1 MRVPALI
8 GTMLVA
14 VALQAAIARYT
25 VADRWVIDL
34 VLVGVV
40 YCGLQLGPVA
50 GMLAGTMGGL
60 LQDLLAGTIVGVSAL
75 AKTVVGFG
83 AGAIG
88 AQFALDRPRARMLVV
103 AVASVVH
110 RLFMIGLN
118 GLIDQHWP
126 GIAWTA
132 ILGETCLNALAG
144 LLAFHA
150 TDALPAA
157 LERGRMSRRSTL
169 SRRQW

>member
-1 MRVPALI
+1 MKVPALI
-8 GTMLVA
+8 ATVLMA
-14 VALQAAIARYT
+14 VALQAAISRYT

-40 YCGLQLGPVA
+40 YCSLQWGPVA
-50 GMLAGTMGGL
+50 GMMGGTLGGL

-75 AKTVVGFG
+75 AKTIVGFG
-83 AGAIG
+83 AGVIG
-88 AQFALDRPRARMLVV
+88 TQFVLARPRARMLIV
-103 AVASVVH
+103 AAASIVH
-110 RLFMIGLN
+110 RVLMVGLV

-126 GIAWTA
+126 GLSWTA
-132 ILGETCLNALAG
+132 ILSETALNAVVG

-150 TDALPAA
+150 TEAVPAA

>member
-1 MRVPALI
+1 MKVPALLA
-8 GTMLVA
+8 TMLAAIV
-14 VALQAAIARYT
+14 LQAALSRYL
-25 VADRWVIDL
+25 VADRWVVDL

-50 GMLAGTMGGL
+50 GMLGGTIGGV
-60 LQDLLAGTIVGVSAL
+60 LQDLLAGTIVGVSGL
-75 AKTVVGFG
+75 AKTVVGFA

-103 AVASVVH
+103 AAASVVH
-110 RLFMIGLN
+110 RLFMTGLN

-126 GIAWTA
+126 GVSWTA
-132 ILGETCLNALAG
+132 ILSETGLNALAG
-144 LLAFHA
+144 LLVFHA
-150 TDALPAA
+150 TEALPAA